1 MMTTEPE
8 DHQIPPVRTRPSRTD
23 LLGLGPEDFS
33 CRVGTAMEAHGEPA
47 YRTEQL
53 RRWVFDRKVRSLD
66 EATTLPKELRSVLRS
81 EFSLT
86 PLEPAHVARSRDGT
100 VKHLWR
106 LEDGEHIESVLIP
119 TSDRLTL
126 CLSSQAGCAL
136 GCLFCATGHF
146 GFRRQLSA
154 AEIAAQFRDAAR
166 FARSEWARAVD
177 NVVFMG
183 MGEPLAN
190 LEAVHG
196 SLDVLHGGFGVGAR
210 RITVSTVGLVP
221 GILELARRSEQF
233 GLAVSLHAPD
243 HDLRARLMPIERR
256 YPLPELFEAIREYAR
271 LRGRR
276 ITFEYTLIDGV
287 NDATTLAGQ
296 LASLMRGLSAFV
308 NLIPLNPIP
317 HVDWQPSPPERV
329 AAFAETLRARGVEA
343 AVRTPRGRDIAA
355 ACGQL
360 RLESDQGTDSRNG
373 ASGIEPR

>member
-1 MMTTEPE
+1 MMTTEPD

-296 LASLMRGLSAFV
+296 LASLLRGLSAFV

-360 RLESDQGTDSRNG
+360 RLESDQGADSRNG
-373 ASGIEPR
+373 TSGLEPR

>member
-1 MMTTEPE
+1 MMTTEPD

-296 LASLMRGLSAFV
+296 LASLLRGLSAFV

-360 RLESDQGTDSRNG
+360 RLESDQGIDSGNG

>member
-1 MMTTEPE
+1 MTTEPD

-296 LASLMRGLSAFV
+296 LASLLRGLSAFV

-360 RLESDQGTDSRNG
+360 RLESDQGIDSGNG

>member
-1 MMTTEPE
+1 MMTTEPD

-196 SLDVLHGGFGVGAR
+196 SLDVLHGGFGVGA
-210 RITVSTVGLVP
+210 
-221 GILELARRSEQF
+221 
-233 GLAVSLHAPD
+233 
-243 HDLRARLMPIERR
+243 
-256 YPLPELFEAIREYAR
+256 
-271 LRGRR
+271 
-276 ITFEYTLIDGV
+276 
-287 NDATTLAGQ
+287 
-296 LASLMRGLSAFV
+296 
-308 NLIPLNPIP
+308 
-317 HVDWQPSPPERV
+317 
-329 AAFAETLRARGVEA
+329 
-343 AVRTPRGRDIAA
+343 
-355 ACGQL
+355 
-360 RLESDQGTDSRNG
+360 
-373 ASGIEPR
+373 